1 MVENV
6 GVHFGMQRDHERRCC
21 SAQDLLKRGL
31 MSTLIAGL
39 SGLAAFSV
47 SVNSASTIAAQE
59 QPMQNL
65 ARLKTLPLIEVV

>member
-1 MVENV
+1 
-6 GVHFGMQRDHERRCC
+6 
-21 SAQDLLKRGL
+21 

-65 ARLKTLPLIEVV
+65 ARLKTLTLIEVV